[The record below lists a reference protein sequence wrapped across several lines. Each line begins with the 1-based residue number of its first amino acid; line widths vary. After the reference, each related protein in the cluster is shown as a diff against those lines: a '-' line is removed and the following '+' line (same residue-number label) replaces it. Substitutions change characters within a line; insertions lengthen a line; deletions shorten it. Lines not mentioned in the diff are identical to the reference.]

1 MDAGIRVTPPDGIRR
16 PKHLPAIVA
25 AMALALL
32 ASGCTSG
39 CGSHGGS
46 HGSDAGERSPV
57 VRENAEPGSDGWQ
70 FWRHGYTEADDA
82 TEQVKAYASATS
94 VDHGEP
100 ITFFVTVNPPQSFTI
115 DVYRV
120 GWYGGLGGR
129 LATTI
134 GPLDGVRQPE
144 CPLDPDTGM
153 IACDWTPSATLAVP
167 SAWTSGVYLGV
178 VHTDAR
184 FANFVVFVVRAD
196 ERAPTILYQ
205 QSVTTY
211 QAYNA
216 YPADGRRGK
225 SLYGDSFGAPTI
237 AGNTRAVEVSFD
249 RPYALNGAGQFL
261 NWEIDFVRWLERNGY
276 DVGYTTD
283 LDTHEHGERLLGSKA
298 FLSVGHD
305 EYWSRAMYDA
315 VEHARD
321 AGVDLGFF
329 GANEVYW
336 QVRFAPSPSG
346 RPDRV
351 MVCYKDAALDPV
363 HDATTTVKWRDSPVA
378 RPEQSLVGL
387 QHGDIIALGIKGAYA
402 DYVVRN
408 SGHWI
413 YAGTGFADGDAVPG
427 IVGYE
432 TDFHDPSAPLPE
444 QRDASWTELSASPY
458 VDFAGKPAQA
468 SSAIYQAPSGAWVFA
483 AGTIGWSLAL
493 DDFGERAAPD
503 ARLQRTTRNVLDH
516 FSE

>member
-1 MDAGIRVTPPDGIRR
+1 VTFDAGIRVTPPDAARR
-16 PKHLPAIVA
+16 PKRLPALAAAIAVA
-25 AMALALL
+25 VL
-32 ASGCTSG
+32 ASA
-39 CGSHGGS
+39 CGSGGGHAPS
-46 HGSDAGERSPV
+46 AGEESPI
-57 VRENAEPGSDGWQ
+57 VRENAEHGSDGWQ
-70 FWRHGYTEADDA
+70 FWLHDYSRGDDA

-94 VDHGEP
+94 IDHGES
-100 ITFFVTVNPPQSFTI
+100 ITFFVSVNPPEPFTI
-115 DVYRV
+115 DIYRI

-144 CPLDPDTGM
+144 CPLDAETGL
-153 IACDWTPSATLAVP
+153 IACGWAPSATLAVP
-167 SAWTSGVYLGV
+167 STWTSGIYLGV
-178 VHTDAR
+178 VHNEAR

-196 ERAPTILYQ
+196 ERAPIILYQ

-216 YPADGRRGK
+216 YPSDGRRGK

-249 RPYALNGAGQFL
+249 RPYALDGAGLFL
-261 NWEIDFVRWLERNGY
+261 NWEIDFVRFLERNGY

-283 LDTHEHGERLLGSKA
+283 LDTHEHGERLLASKA

-315 VEHARD
+315 VEQARD
-321 AGVDLGFF
+321 AGVNLGFF

-336 QVRFAPSPSG
+336 QVRFAPSASG
-346 RPDRV
+346 EPDRV

-363 HDATTTVKWRDSPVA
+363 HDATTTVKWRDPPVD
-378 RPEQSLVGL
+378 RPEQPLVGL
-387 QHGDIIALGIKGAYA
+387 QYGDIIQLGIEGTYA
-402 DYVVRN
+402 DYVVEN
-408 SGHWI
+408 AGHWI
-413 YAGTGFADGDAVPG
+413 YAGTGFGDGDVVPG

-432 TDFHDPSAPLPE
+432 TDFHDPSAPLPS
-444 QRDASWTELSASPY
+444 SWTDLSSSPY
-458 VDFAGKPAQA
+458 VNFVGAPSHAN
-468 SSAIYQAPSGAWVFA
+468 SAIYQAPSGAGVFA
-483 AGTIGWSLAL
+483 AGTIGWSLGL

-503 ARLQRTTRNVLDH
+503 ARLQRTTRNILDR